1 MQQEKLITEL
11 ISLERKLNLLL
22 TEFKSN
28 EQSRLQLENEN
39 TELKTLVKQ
48 RDQQLDDFQNK
59 IKISSIVDNVAV
71 DNDQATELKKQLNSY
86 IKNIDKCIAQLS
98 K

>member
-1 MQQEKLITEL
+1 MQQEKLISEL

-28 EQSRLQLENEN
+28 KEAHLQLENEN
-39 TELKTLVKQ
+39 SELKSLVKLK
-48 RDQQLDDFQNK
+48 DQQLNDFQNK
-59 IKISSIVDNVAV
+59 IKISSIVNNVAA

-98 K
+98 E